1 MVVANAYNPV
11 INDAHRRSGSIL
23 YPKPPSTIWK
33 TRILSHD
40 SAKASAPFVNRS
52 GLAVLAFAR
61 APCRLVFAVRT
72 GVYRVMSASCYR
84 AAGRV
89 RSAVHVRLG
98 LITKS
103 KCSDEV
109 ANQASSPRNRLL
121 KKFLKKGVAPKI
133 EMSIIFSCAKET
145 KRTEEIPR

>member
-1 MVVANAYNPV
+1 MRVLLLAASCTWNRPRSFGKLAFSAM
-11 INDAHRRSGSIL
+11 IRR
-23 YPKPPSTIWK
+23 
-33 TRILSHD
+33 
-40 SAKASAPFVNRS
+40 KASAPFVNRS

-61 APCRLVFAVRT
+61 APCRLAFAVRT
-72 GVYRVMSASCYR
+72 GVCRVMSASCYR

-89 RSAVHVRLG
+89 RLAVHVRLSS
-98 LITKS
+98 ITIS

-109 ANQASSPRNRLL
+109 ANQASSPWNRLL

-133 EMSIIFSCAKET
+133 EMSIILSCAKET